1 MGISGK
7 AVAGMAAVAALGIGI
22 PYVIG
27 LRTETG
33 FRASIAELERQSP
46 YPIEVAV
53 YRRGLLSAEAETT
66 VTIPLPPD
74 AHDHDH
80 DDAQPAELPK
90 TVQLRLHHAISHGPR
105 LDGLLRSA
113 RLVTTPMLDAEQAAA
128 LQPLFGSEPP
138 FTLVTD
144 IGLGGAVHGSLRS
157 PPVDT
162 ASSAGAAA
170 PAPLQLQWAGIESR
184 YSLAGGHLLLQ
195 LDAPGLKLSGAAGVQ
210 GSLGPIQLSA
220 DMNRIDDSPLWTG
233 SSRLSLA
240 SAAFA
245 AGDAPGFVLEAL
257 AIDSDTRTVDQR
269 MNSGARFAATT
280 LELAGSRYRQLQLNL
295 ALDHLDAA
303 AASELS
309 LALNRYQQKN
319 GADAAK
325 ADPAA
330 MMAELKP
337 VLGRLVASQPEFR
350 VDELSFTGP
359 DGAVK
364 LTGRLRYIGDANLDD
379 FAPTGD
385 LEGEARF
392 EAPLATFNT
401 LMATKL
407 RGDLASSAG
416 VAPAEVPP
424 EVLASAL
431 QGNRESLLQQ
441 GVLLVDGGRVSS
453 ALSFKS
459 GVLSINGRTLGGG
472 PR

>member
-7 AVAGMAAVAALGIGI
+7 AAAGMAAVAALGIGI

-27 LRTETG
+27 VRTEAG
-33 FRASIAELERQSP
+33 FRDSIAQLERQSP
-46 YPIEVAV
+46 YPIQVAV

-74 AHDHDH
+74 AHDHD
-80 DDAQPAELPK
+80 DAPPAALPK
-90 TVQLRLHHAISHGPR
+90 TLQLRLHHAISHGPR
-105 LDGLLRSA
+105 HDGLLRSA

-128 LQPLFGSEPP
+128 LQPLFGSEPL

-144 IGLGGAVHGSLRS
+144 IGLGGAVHGSLHS

-162 ASSAGAAA
+162 ATSASAAE
-170 PAPLQLQWAGIESR
+170 PAPLQLQWSGIESR

-195 LDAPGLKLSGAAGVQ
+195 LDAPGLKLSGAAGIQ

-240 SAAFA
+240 SAAFS

-257 AIDSDTRTVDQR
+257 AIDSDTRTVDQL
-269 MNSGARFAATT
+269 MNSGARFAVAT
-280 LELAGSRYRQLQLNL
+280 LELAGNRYRQVQLNL

-319 GADAAK
+319 GVDAAK

-359 DGAVK
+359 EGALK
-364 LTGRLRYIGDANLDD
+364 LTGRLRYVGDANLDD
-379 FAPTGD
+379 FAPTRD

-392 EAPLATFNT
+392 EAPLATFNS

-407 RGDLASSAG
+407 RSDLAASAG
-416 VAPAEVPP
+416 VAPSEVPP

-441 GVLLVDGGRVSS
+441 GVLLVDGDRVSS
-453 ALSFKS
+453 ALSFRA
-459 GVLSINGRTLGGG
+459 GALSINGRTLGGS
-472 PR
+472 PP